1 MVCDIQY
8 FLDIIH
14 FCAIHNFKVDEWATF
29 KIFFIRR
36 DDQAYWS
43 SLEECWHP
51 HPIRGDVCGGNNSFP
66 HSFYICCTVC
76 TLMLQTTSQ
85 FVVRVRR
92 YPVIFISLAW
102 ISLFHRISIQYSALQ
117 EHNWSLDINVP
128 FSCIEASNRLTRI
141 YGVFLLGV

>member
-85 FVVRVRR
+85 FVVSQEISSDLYQFGVGFFI
-92 YPVIFISLAW
+92 PQDFHTIFC
-102 ISLFHRISIQYSALQ
+102 SAGTQL
-117 EHNWSLDINVP
+117 EPRHKCP
-128 FSCIEASNRLTRI
+128 FQLHK
-141 YGVFLLGV
+141 GQ